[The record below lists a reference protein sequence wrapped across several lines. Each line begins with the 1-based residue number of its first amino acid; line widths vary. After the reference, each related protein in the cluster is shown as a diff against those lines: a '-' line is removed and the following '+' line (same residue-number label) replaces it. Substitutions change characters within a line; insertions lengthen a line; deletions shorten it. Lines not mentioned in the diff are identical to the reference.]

1 MPQLFHQHGVGSNA
15 AMKKKKDQSKE
26 AWESDAVWDL
36 LDAVPAP
43 KAGPRFADNTL
54 RAART
59 NPPKVLWWK
68 SLFTP
73 APLFGLGTA
82 AAAAMAFA
90 FFPSSESTPAHDDF
104 QLSENTEEIIEI
116 DNLITSL
123 DQIDELSDSELI
135 ALIGY

>member
-1 MPQLFHQHGVGSNA
+1 MTQLFYQLGVESSA
-15 AMKKKKDQSKE
+15 AMKTKKNQAE
-26 AWESDAVWDL
+26 ETWESDAVWKL
-36 LDAVPAP
+36 LDAAPTP
-43 KAGPRFADNTL
+43 KASPRFADNTL

-59 NPPKVLWWK
+59 NPPKVSWWK

-90 FFPSSESTPAHDDF
+90 FFPSSENTPAHDDF
-104 QLSENTEEIIEI
+104 ELSKNTEEIIEI
-116 DNLITSL
+116 DNLITSI